1 MKPRTGLI
9 AFAAAAGFAFA
20 IASAQPADQ
29 PPPPAGDVAEHRPA
43 DPAVV
48 RERLQKRIEEMR
60 RELEK
65 HEAALKAL
73 DGGAP
78 AEQVLGELGGP
89 GGHDGPPGR
98 DGPQGR
104 EGSPGRD
111 GPMSRQERERIRE
124 FIKENLPLTWER
136 LQLAERGSPQR
147 ADRLLAMMR
156 PRLAELMDLKRRDK
170 TLFELKLEDTRSFM
184 MALESAREVR
194 ELRAKGGA
202 EQEIAAAEAK
212 VRELV
217 AASVD
222 AQLRFKA
229 HEIEALGGRI
239 EELRKE
245 LDGLKADR
253 DKIIDQRTRR
263 LTSGR
268 EGDEKPG
275 GGGERFRGGRPQRP
289 EPR

>member
-1 MKPRTGLI
+1 MNPRTGLI
-9 AFAAAAGFAFA
+9 AFTASVGLTIGLAA
-20 IASAQPADQ
+20 AQPADQ
-29 PPPPAGDVAEHRPA
+29 PPPPPPAPGAAAEHHPA

-60 RELEK
+60 RQLEK
-65 HEAALKAL
+65 TEAALKSL
-73 DGGAP
+73 DEGAP
-78 AEQVLGELGGP
+78 ADQVLSELGGP
-89 GGHDGPPGR
+89 PAHDGPPGR
-98 DGPQGR
+98 
-104 EGSPGRD
+104 EGGPGRD
-111 GPMSRQERERIRE
+111 GPMSRQEREHIRD
-124 FIKENLPLTWER
+124 FIKDNLPLTWER

-147 ADRLLAMMR
+147 AERLLGMMR

-170 TLFELKLEDTRSFM
+170 ALFELKLEDTRSFM

-229 HEIEALGGRI
+229 RELESLGGRI

-253 DKIIDQRTRR
+253 DKIIDQRTKR

-268 EGDEKPG
+268 EGDERP

-289 EPR
+289 EPK